1 MWQLAWLHCSRYI
14 VLAVQRLLV
23 ASRHAS
29 LALLYD
35 QAAASEASHIAQQH
49 AQRVGVELAA
59 RVGSPNVR
67 GSRHAVRRATV
78 STPSH
83 VPASA
88 APSRR
93 PKRVSD
99 SGVPG
104 AFPLHDPVPHRR
116 LPEEAAWA
124 RRLAHEEDHAGG
136 AAAAGV
142 KPRGRRR
149 RSSSV
154 PSSDAPPS
162 EGACHGCGCSSVVPV
177 WSHDGR
183 RPVRVKFRFN
193 KDIRMMT
200 ISKTITMADLVKR
213 LEEKFD
219 ITGVTLRWRDQ
230 DGDFITVLE
239 TEDLADCIKTCER
252 HGQRLE
258 LHVRGSTSNRHAHDA
273 APRMVRAHSH
283 LGHTRQ
289 RTSPISAQHARPLSA
304 TAAARRAAQRVKQS
318 VGSAAH
324 HRGDGS
330 DGADGTDG
338 AAPAVRPAKRFGAG
352 FVVRKKPGDGGGR
365 GGGDRGARGHAH
377 GRGKRSKPAGLVLH
391 GFAVSASGL

>member
-1 MWQLAWLHCSRYI
+1 MWQLAWLHCSRHI

-23 ASRHAS
+23 ASCHAS

-116 LPEEAAWA
+116 LPEESAWA

-136 AAAAGV
+136 AAAGA

-162 EGACHGCGCSSVVPV
+162 EGACHGGGVQASCACVISRWAASSACEVQVQQGH
-177 WSHDGR
+177 SYDDNQQDHHDGR
-183 RPVRVKFRFN
+183 PSEAPGGEVRHHR
-193 KDIRMMT
+193 
-200 ISKTITMADLVKR
+200 
-213 LEEKFD
+213 
-219 ITGVTLRWRDQ
+219 
-230 DGDFITVLE
+230 
-239 TEDLADCIKTCER
+239 
-252 HGQRLE
+252 
-258 LHVRGSTSNRHAHDA
+258 RHASMA
-273 APRMVRAHSH
+273 GPRR
-283 LGHTRQ
+283 
-289 RTSPISAQHARPLSA
+289 
-304 TAAARRAAQRVKQS
+304 
-318 VGSAAH
+318 
-324 HRGDGS
+324 
-330 DGADGTDG
+330 
-338 AAPAVRPAKRFGAG
+338 
-352 FVVRKKPGDGGGR
+352 
-365 GGGDRGARGHAH
+365 
-377 GRGKRSKPAGLVLH
+377 
-391 GFAVSASGL
+391 

>member
-1 MWQLAWLHCSRYI
+1 M
-14 VLAVQRLLV
+14 
-23 ASRHAS
+23 
-29 LALLYD
+29 
-35 QAAASEASHIAQQH
+35 
-49 AQRVGVELAA
+49 
-59 RVGSPNVR
+59 
-67 GSRHAVRRATV
+67 
-78 STPSH
+78 
-83 VPASA
+83 
-88 APSRR
+88 
-93 PKRVSD
+93 
-99 SGVPG
+99 
-104 AFPLHDPVPHRR
+104 
-116 LPEEAAWA
+116 
-124 RRLAHEEDHAGG
+124 
-136 AAAAGV
+136 
-142 KPRGRRR
+142 
-149 RSSSV
+149 
-154 PSSDAPPS
+154 
-162 EGACHGCGCSSVVPV
+162 
-177 WSHDGR
+177 
-183 RPVRVKFRFN
+183 RVKFRFN

-365 GGGDRGARGHAH
+365 GGGGGGDRGARGHAH
-377 GRGKRSKPAGLVLH
+377 GRGKQSKPAGLVLH